1 MPVDFST
8 GDKGRKVR
16 SSLASKRKE
25 RVAATEPTP
34 ESGSSSS
41 RDVPRRAGHGNQS
54 AWKRGAENVPLP
66 GHEAAWREKEY
77 VLALQIAFAVEAF
90 LYHGH
95 PDWEVRDHAGDKEGR
110 PAVSTAPWT
119 GELEP
124 SCAEGRLEG
133 EGQA

>member
-1 MPVDFST
+1 MFLQA
-8 GDKGRKVR
+8 R
-16 SSLASKRKE
+16 LEE

-54 AWKRGAENVPLP
+54 AWKRGAENVPLL
-66 GHEAAWREKEY
+66 GHEAAWWEKEY

-95 PDWEVRDHAGDKEGR
+95 PDWEVRDHAGDKDWR

>member
-16 SSLASKRKE
+16 SSLASKSRE
-25 RVAATEPTP
+25 RVAATEPTHP
-34 ESGSSSS
+34 SGETLA
-41 RDVPRRAGHGNQS
+41 RDVPRR
-54 AWKRGAENVPLP
+54 P
-66 GHEAAWREKEY
+66 GQHRSEAAWWEKEY
-77 VLALQIAFAVEAF
+77 TLALQIAFAVEAF
-90 LYHGH
+90 LYHGY
-95 PDWEVRDHAGDKEGR
+95 PDWQVRDHAGDTEWR
-110 PAVSTAPWT
+110 PAVSTAPWS